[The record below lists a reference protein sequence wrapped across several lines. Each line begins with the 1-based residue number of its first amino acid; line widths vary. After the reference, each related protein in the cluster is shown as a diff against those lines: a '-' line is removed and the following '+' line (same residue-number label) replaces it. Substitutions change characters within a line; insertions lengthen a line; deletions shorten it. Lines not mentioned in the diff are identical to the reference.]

1 MDFKH
6 LFTKLEEIEE
16 RLSSIDKTLIKQE
29 MNLERHM
36 LRTDQNEELIQQN
49 SIKNEELFKQ
59 HTKELEPIKKHI
71 NMVEGVVKFIGI
83 ASLIAGILQLF
94 IK

>member
-6 LFTKLEEIEE
+6 LFGKLEEIEA

-49 SIKNEELFKQ
+49 AERNEELFKQ
-59 HTKELEPIKKHI
+59 YNNELAPIKKHI

-83 ASLIAGILQLF
+83 VSLLAGILQLF